1 MHDRDKRAN
10 WCASPAA
17 VDTNRVATGRLDDVV
32 AQGLRL
38 DKAEIRRGQSGEG
51 LC

>member
-1 MHDRDKRAN
+1 MHDRDKRELVRQ
-10 WCASPAA
+10 SGGREM
-17 VDTNRVATGRLDDVV
+17 RVATGRLDDVV

-38 DKAEIRRGQSGEG
+38 DKAEIRAVSLGTG